1 MKINK
6 KLILLVQVI
15 NFLILAKINNA
26 ISSSSSRNSHTEDLL
41 DRIALNNNN
50 NNNNNDKSSIKYGGQ
65 DEINKNLARF
75 LNKIIPTFSTT
86 QKDNACNS
94 KVLQSNV
101 QSKMRTLRSIISSCP
116 GYCRL
121 AMSLNGRLYGSRNDF
136 GLESRSFILFF
147 KNMKST
153 ATI

>member
-26 ISSSSSRNSHTEDLL
+26 ISSSSSGNSHTEDLL
-41 DRIALNNNN
+41 DRIAL

-65 DEINKNLARF
+65 DEINKNVARF
-75 LNKIIPTFSTT
+75 LNRIIPTFTTT

-136 GLESRSFILFF
+136 GLESRFFILFF
-147 KNMKST
+147 NSMKST

>member
-6 KLILLVQVI
+6 KVILLVQVI
-15 NFLILAKINNA
+15 NFLILAKINND

-50 NNNNNDKSSIKYGGQ
+50 NDKSFIKYGGQ
-65 DEINKNLARF
+65 DEINKNVARF
-75 LNKIIPTFSTT
+75 LNRIIPTFTTT

-121 AMSLNGRLYGSRNDF
+121 AMSLNGRVYGSRNDF
-136 GLESRSFILFF
+136 GLESRFFILFL
-147 KNMKST
+147 NMKST

>member
-26 ISSSSSRNSHTEDLL
+26 ISSSSSSRNSHTEDLL
-41 DRIALNNNN
+41 DRIALNN

-65 DEINKNLARF
+65 DEINKNVARF
-75 LNKIIPTFSTT
+75 LNRIIPTFSTT

-136 GLESRSFILFF
+136 GLESRFFISFF
-147 KNMKST
+147 KSMKST